1 MAHLKSTKTANVPL
15 TATISVE
22 CTPEVMIGVLQ
33 KPDGSYA
40 AYGYHF
46 YTEETIDENNEVTS
60 SITRTILNFE
70 EPLPEEV
77 VNQLA
82 QLVDTTG
89 MSETERR
96 HAQLVVG
103 AKAILS
109 QKKHWGLTGDD
120 YQEVTN

>member
-70 EPLPEEV
+70 EPLP
-77 VNQLA
+77 
-82 QLVDTTG
+82 
-89 MSETERR
+89 
-96 HAQLVVG
+96 
-103 AKAILS
+103 
-109 QKKHWGLTGDD
+109 KKW
-120 YQEVTN
+120 

>member
-15 TATISVE
+15 TATTSVE

-40 AYGYHF
+40 AYGYYF
-46 YTEETIDENNEVTS
+46 YTEETS
-60 SITRTILNFE
+60 STTKTILNFE
-70 EPLPEEV
+70 ESLSEEV

-96 HAQLVVG
+96 HAQLVAG

-109 QKKHWGLTGDD
+109 QKNHWGLTGDD